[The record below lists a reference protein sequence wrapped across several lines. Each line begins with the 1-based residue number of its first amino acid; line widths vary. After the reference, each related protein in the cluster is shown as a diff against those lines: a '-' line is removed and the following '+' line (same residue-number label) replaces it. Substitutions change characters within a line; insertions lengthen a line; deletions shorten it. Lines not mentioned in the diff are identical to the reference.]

1 MGNYATPG
9 APADPVNW
17 QELFGSLL
25 LVKPLSVETG
35 IQTVHGAA
43 SAVRAN
49 MTVLDGAHKG
59 REFTDALVFPRMMQ
73 AQLKGRINQLVLGR
87 LSQGQAKPGQT
98 APWVLDAATPQDEQV
113 ADAHLRNATP
123 QVQSVAAPGAQ
134 APF

>member
-17 QELFGSLL
+17 QELTGSLL

-49 MTVLDGAHKG
+49 MTVLDGPQRG
-59 REFTDALVFPRMMQ
+59 REYADALVFPRMLQ
-73 AQLKGRINQLVLGR
+73 AQLKSRIGKMVLGR
-87 LSQGQAKPGQT
+87 LTQGQAKPGQT
-98 APWVLDAATPQDEQV
+98 APWVLDAATD
-113 ADAHLRNATP
+113 ADKQIADQYRARNSQPTY
-123 QVQSVAAPGAQ
+123 AAPASAQ